1 MSNTIDFK
9 LPTLEELLHAGVHF
23 GHKKSGW
30 NPKMQQYIHAERNG
44 VHIIDLIATME
55 LLKTALEAMKEAS
68 EKGNLLI
75 VGTKGQA
82 ASLVESMAIEAGFF
96 YVNKR
101 WPGGLFTN
109 FKAIKK
115 SIDKLISME
124 ETLANGAEGMVK
136 KEQLL
141 MQREVER
148 LNKVY
153 AGIKFMDKMPTMM
166 VVIDSK
172 VEKNAIKEAINAGI
186 PVVALLD
193 TNSDPDVVNYPIPA
207 NDDSLKSITLFLE
220 VFNKTISKGIKASAL
235 VSLRKEYSER
245 LTKMKAD
252 YDYEIERKRVMAE
265 TEKDRIKALK
275 VGLEVNEV
283 KFTPKVEKEVVR
295 KIVVEKK
302 VVAKAPVKKAV
313 VKKAV
318 AKKTV
323 VKKTP
328 VKKAA
333 VKKTTKK
340 VTK

>member
-23 GHKKSGW
+23 GHKKSAW
-30 NPKMQQYIHAERNG
+30 NPKMKQYIHTERNG

-55 LLKTALEAMKEAS
+55 LLKKAVEAIKEAS
-68 EKGNLLI
+68 ERGNVLI

-82 ASLVESMAIEAGFF
+82 ASLVEQMAMQSGAYYI
-96 YVNKR
+96 NKR

-124 ETLANGAEGMVK
+124 ETLASGAQGMVK

-141 MQREVER
+141 MQREVDR

-166 VVIDSK
+166 IVIDSK
-172 VEKNAIKEAINAGI
+172 VEKNAIKEAINANI

-207 NDDSLKSITLFLE
+207 NDDSLRSITLFLD
-220 VFNKTISKGIKASAL
+220 VFSKTISSGVKASAL
-235 VSLRKEYSER
+235 VSLRKSYVER
-245 LTKMKAD
+245 LGKMKAD
-252 YDYEIERKRVMAE
+252 FAFEEERKRVME
-265 TEKDRIKALK
+265 MEEKDRLKALK
-275 VGLEVNEV
+275 VGLEAPVAKVEV
-283 KFTPKVEKEVVR
+283 KK
-295 KIVVEKK
+295 
-302 VVAKAPVKKAV
+302 
-313 VKKAV
+313 
-318 AKKTV
+318 V
-323 VKKTP
+323 VKKTT
-328 VKKAA
+328 VKKTVA
-333 VKKTTKK
+333 KKTTKK
-340 VTK
+340 TK